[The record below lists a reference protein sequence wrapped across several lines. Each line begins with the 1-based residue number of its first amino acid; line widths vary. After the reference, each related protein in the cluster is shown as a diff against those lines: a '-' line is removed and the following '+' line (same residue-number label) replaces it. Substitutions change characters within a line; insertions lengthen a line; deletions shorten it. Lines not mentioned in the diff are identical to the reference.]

1 MAEVYVLIAPKAFK
15 AKDED
20 AESLLIDFNLYV
32 KTIENFFLATRK
44 DIATDKQKVAL
55 LQDVG
60 GHDIVD
66 LVEEVGKANLL
77 HYNLYLPNLI

>member
-1 MAEVYVLIAPKAFK
+1 MAVVDVLIAPKAFK

-44 DIATDKQKVAL
+44 DI
-55 LQDVG
+55 
-60 GHDIVD
+60 HS
-66 LVEEVGKANLL
+66 
-77 HYNLYLPNLI
+77 H